1 MDLENGEITM
11 DNLCGSNII
20 MGSLKSEGGGAKQL
34 VQRYMME
41 EAGKI

>member
-20 MGSLKSEGGGAKQL
+20 MGSLKSEGGGQNSWS
-34 VQRYMME
+34 RD
-41 EAGKI
+41 I